1 MHGLARKNC
10 LARNLGRMARVFP
23 NDYNFFPRTWNLP
36 MDMPAFKRHIRGRF
50 FIVKPEAS
58 S

>member
-1 MHGLARKNC
+1 
-10 LARNLGRMARVFP
+10 MARVFP
-23 NDYNFFPRTWNLP
+23 EEYNFFPLTWNVP
-36 MDMPAFKRHIRGRF
+36 MDMPALKQFIRGRF